1 MMDKSVLKDS
11 MMDESVLKDIH
22 FNEYGRVDVDYY
34 IAVAK
39 HERNKAIAEIVTNAR
54 KKLKRLF
61 SHEGSLPLH
70 T

>member
-1 MMDKSVLKDS
+1 MMDKSVI
-11 MMDESVLKDIH
+11 KDIH
-22 FNEYGRVDVDYY
+22 FNEYGQVDEDYY

-39 HERNKAIAEIVTNAR
+39 QERSKAVAELAASAR
-54 KKLKRLF
+54 RKLKSLF

>member
-1 MMDKSVLKDS
+1 MDKSVI
-11 MMDESVLKDIH
+11 KDIH
-22 FNEYGRVDVDYY
+22 FNEYGRVDTDYY

-39 HERNKAIAEIVTNAR
+39 HERSKAIAELVAGAR
-54 KKLKRLF
+54 KKLKSLF